1 MSGKTEQGSPQYYLD
16 LAVELR
22 IPIDT
27 YELAPSPGAPL
38 SIKKSLAIN
47 TVERCHVTVAGCGR
61 PDIQDSSVPF
71 TGAAFLAS
79 LAHNNANLIN
89 GSNQGVGVAPFAV
102 LTPRS
107 KVPGSCELK
116 ILPFN
121 YPIILPIIKK
131 ATDQM
136 KKCALLAVP
145 GSKVFSHPWVDQVKK
160 ELGAYLHTVP
170 TYVYPCV
177 AELLRYI
184 GLEQLTKQII
194 SKQKEERIHRNPFKT
209 IQAMRGIAI
218 AGNVCTDTHTHT
230 LSLSLSL
237 SLFLSF
243 SFSLSLSHTHTHTH
257 THTSSLFSLFLC
269 LLCQTLHNWQINI
282 IIHINLC
289 LT

>member
-1 MSGKTEQGSPQYYLD
+1 MSGKTEQGSPQYFLD

-61 PDIQDSSVPF
+61 PDIQDSSIPF

-89 GSNQGVGVAPFAV
+89 GSNQGVGVAPFAI

-131 ATDQM
+131 ATEQM

-218 AGNVCTDTHTHT
+218 AGNVHPYVHTHT
-230 LSLSLSL
+230 YIQIHKL
-237 SLFLSF
+237 
-243 SFSLSLSHTHTHTH
+243 
-257 THTSSLFSLFLC
+257 SLFSLLVSAF
-269 LLCQTLHNWQINI
+269 T
-282 IIHINLC
+282 
-289 LT
+289 

>member
-1 MSGKTEQGSPQYYLD
+1 MD
-16 LAVELR
+16 LASELH

-61 PDIQDSSVPF
+61 PDIQDSSGPVV
-71 TGAAFLAS
+71 GAAFLAS
-79 LAHNNANLIN
+79 IAHNNANIIN
-89 GSNQGVGVAPFAV
+89 GSNQGVAPFAI

-121 YPIILPIIKK
+121 YPILLPIIKK
-131 ATDQM
+131 ALDHI
-136 KKCALLAVP
+136 KKSVLLAMP
-145 GSKVFSHPWVDQVKK
+145 SSKIFSQQWVEQVKK
-160 ELGAYLHTVP
+160 ELGAYLHTAP

-177 AELLRYI
+177 GELLRCI
-184 GLEQLTKQII
+184 GLEPLTKQII

-218 AGNVCTDTHTHT
+218 AGKHTDINTHARIHTHKHLYTCLSILMYTYVYEDFTFSHADTH
-230 LSLSLSL
+230 
-237 SLFLSF
+237 
-243 SFSLSLSHTHTHTH
+243 SHMHSCIIH
-257 THTSSLFSLFLC
+257 HTSK
-269 LLCQTLHNWQINI
+269 
-282 IIHINLC
+282 
-289 LT
+289 

>member
-1 MSGKTEQGSPQYYLD
+1 MD
-16 LAVELR
+16 LAAELH

-61 PDIQDSSVPF
+61 PDIQDSSGPMV
-71 TGAAFLAS
+71 GAAFLAS
-79 LAHNNANLIN
+79 IAHNNANIIN
-89 GSNQGVGVAPFAV
+89 GSNQGVAPFAI

-121 YPIILPIIKK
+121 YPILLPIIKK
-131 ATDQM
+131 ALDHI
-136 KKCALLAVP
+136 KKSVLLAIP
-145 GSKVFSHPWVDQVKK
+145 SSKIFSQPWIEQVKK

-177 AELLRYI
+177 GELLRCI
-184 GLEQLTKQII
+184 GLEPLTKQII

-218 AGNVCTDTHTHT
+218 AGN
-230 LSLSLSL
+230 
-237 SLFLSF
+237 
-243 SFSLSLSHTHTHTH
+243 THTH
-257 THTSSLFSLFLC
+257 THTSTHTNTYTHALAYACTHMHMKILDSHARIRILIC
-269 LLCQTLHNWQINI
+269 
-282 IIHINLC
+282 IHV
-289 LT
+289 